1 MQRRKLRGPR
11 EHQRNVQRT
20 DWNPVHYLQMLGW
33 MCSALGT
40 LCREELEE
48 GVPSRRDGQCCSPV
62 SPHGQSTLSWAEMSS
77 SALINAL
84 HRFVSIRGDVKL
96 YRSDRGTNFV
106 EATED
111 LVIQTINVVDRQ
123 MKDYLLK
130 AGSTRI
136 FNSPWS
142 SQIGGAW
149 ERMIRSARLLLSI
162 VLEGHRTHDVL
173 ATFMAEVSVIINN
186 RPLVSV

>member
-1 MQRRKLRGPR
+1 
-11 EHQRNVQRT
+11 
-20 DWNPVHYLQMLGW
+20 
-33 MCSALGT
+33 
-40 LCREELEE
+40 
-48 GVPSRRDGQCCSPV
+48 
-62 SPHGQSTLSWAEMSS
+62 MSS

-136 FNSPWS
+136 FNSPCS
-142 SQIGGAW
+142 SLIGGAW

>member
-1 MQRRKLRGPR
+1 
-11 EHQRNVQRT
+11 
-20 DWNPVHYLQMLGW
+20 
-33 MCSALGT
+33 
-40 LCREELEE
+40 
-48 GVPSRRDGQCCSPV
+48 
-62 SPHGQSTLSWAEMSS
+62 MSS
-77 SALINAL
+77 SALINAM

-136 FNSPWS
+136 FNSPCS

-162 VLEGHRTHDVL
+162 VLEGHRTYDVL